1 MAPLFHNLKKIY
13 YGSTPGALRGPL
25 ALYNQAKKLKI
36 KNVTLAKCQE
46 FLKSQPV
53 YTRHKPARR
62 NYERNKVTA
71 PVPGYVVQIDIWDLQ
86 RFKKWNDYSYV
97 LLAYDTFSKYLQGVP
112 LKNRKPDTVQDA
124 LEMMIEASPFE
135 WMRIYW
141 DKEGAFIS
149 RQIQHFLTKRKIHNY
164 TTKSV
169 VKAPGVERSIR
180 TLRTLLQ
187 RRMEASR
194 SMRWTTEL
202 SKIIGNYNKRKHST
216 TKLSPNELVENP
228 LLIATKKAV
237 SNETLRQF
245 KLPPIGSHV
254 RLNRLRGIFEKEA
267 SSTWTEEVFKVTR
280 HKKSSP
286 IPLIFVEDLTGDA
299 IKGGLYPEEYQLVKW
314 DGNKEVDKVIKER
327 KIQGK
332 PREYLVSYRGWPP
345 KFNAWITKL
354 PKK

>member
-1 MAPLFHNLKKIY
+1 MAQLFQHLKRIY

-25 ALYNQAKKLKI
+25 ALYKQAKKLKI
-36 KNVTLAKCQE
+36 RNVTLAKCKE

-62 NYERNKVTA
+62 NYKRNKIEA

-86 RFKKWNDYSYV
+86 RFKRWNDHSYV
-97 LLAYDTFSKYLQGVP
+97 LLSYDTFSKYLQGIP
-112 LKNRKPDTVQDA
+112 MKNRKPDTIQDA
-124 LEMMIEASPFE
+124 LEAMIEASPFE

-149 RQIQHFLTKRKIHNY
+149 RQIQNFLKNRKIYNY

-180 TLRTLLQ
+180 TLRSLLQ
-187 RRMEASR
+187 RRMEASG
-194 SMRWTTEL
+194 SMRWTAEL
-202 SKIIGNYNKRKHST
+202 PKIISNYNKRKHST
-216 TKLSPNELVENP
+216 TKLVPNELVENP
-228 LLIATKKAV
+228 LLIVTKKPS
-237 SNETLRQF
+237 SNETLRRF
-245 KLPPIGSHV
+245 KLPPIGSYV

-267 SSTWTEEVFKVTR
+267 SSTWTEEVFKVIR

-286 IPLIFVEDLTGDA
+286 IPLIFIKDLAGDK
-299 IKGGLYPEEYQLVKW
+299 IQGGLYPEEYQMVKW
-314 DGNKEVDKVIKER
+314 DGKKEVEKIIKER